1 MLVGLRRASLVV
13 LMVLASAAAM
23 ASQAPPS
30 ELLERTLQDVVK
42 NAPDAYRVDAAGM
55 TRNGRRLWSLE
66 PAAPPARAVRRL
78 VILGGLDGSPD
89 GARAVV
95 DLLKWYFT
103 LPALAS
109 FRDQWQ
115 VAAVPCVYADRCGG
129 EGGPPMTTVIP
140 DPVFPPDGGFFN
152 DEQDPETRF
161 IWRWVAMQSP
171 DLVIDLRLGDSV
183 VWSTNGPG
191 ARFMS
196 GTSPA
201 DEGSIAAALGADGA
215 AGLGAVAALQLSAA
229 PAGLAQT
236 AASLLSLLPKRGD
249 FEASPMRAIVDR
261 RRSRTPLEVARL
273 LAPRYPAQPSMSYI
287 PALAWSGALRLAEKT
302 GDPTLREKPLAD
314 MAPFLSGATP
324 AIAEPYLL
332 TSLAGHLA
340 LSDLGTMRQN
350 QEASAL
356 ARKAADFM
364 LPDQP
369 GEVVRFPRAWTDDM
383 FMAASVWSRVAG
395 ATGDRRYADA
405 AGRLLTTYAAK
416 LQRPDGLFIH
426 AIDAPHAWG
435 RGNGFAAFGMMDSLT
450 QADSTSPDRVRVLGA
465 YQALMK
471 ALVANQAADGM
482 WRQVVDEPG
491 SYRELT
497 VTAMTVTAM
506 ARGIRLGWVDSSY
519 RAVVDR
525 GWRGLLARIA
535 DDGTLLDVCTGTG
548 AGATKQYYLDRAA
561 VSGADDR
568 GGAMALIAAVE
579 MMELER

>member
-1 MLVGLRRASLVV
+1 MPIGLRRVSLAV
-13 LMVLASAAAM
+13 LVFLASAAAM

-30 ELLERTLQDVVK
+30 EPLEQTLQEVAK

-66 PAAPPARAVRRL
+66 PAAPLGRTQRRL
-78 VILGGLDGSPD
+78 VILGGLDGSRD

-109 FRDQWQ
+109 FRDRWQ
-115 VAAVPCVYADRCGG
+115 VSAVPCVYADRCGG
-129 EGGPPMTTVIP
+129 EGSPPMLAVMP
-140 DPVFPPDGGFFN
+140 NPEFPPAGGFFN
-152 DEQDPETRF
+152 DGQDPEARF

-171 DLVIDLRLGDSV
+171 DLVIDLRPGDSV
-183 VWSTNGPG
+183 SWSANRAG
-191 ARFMS
+191 ASLMS
-196 GTSPA
+196 GTSSA
-201 DEGSIAAALGADGA
+201 DESSLAFALGSDSA

-229 PAGLAQT
+229 PATLAET
-236 AASLLSLLPKRGD
+236 AASLLSLLPMRAD
-249 FEASPMRAIVDR
+249 FEVSPMRAAADR
-261 RRSRTPLEVARL
+261 RRSRTPVEVARL

-302 GDPTLREKPLAD
+302 GDATFREKPLAD
-314 MAPFLSGATP
+314 MSPFLSGATP

-340 LSDLGTMRQN
+340 LSDLGVMRQN
-350 QEASAL
+350 EEASAL

-383 FMAASVWSRVAG
+383 FMAASVWSRVAA
-395 ATGDRRYADA
+395 ATGDRRYAEA
-405 AGRLLTTYAAK
+405 AGRLLTAYAAK
-416 LQRPDGLFIH
+416 LQRPDGLFVH
-426 AIDAPHAWG
+426 AIDARHAWG
-435 RGNGFAAFGMMDSLT
+435 RGNGFAAFGMMDFLT
-450 QADSTSPDRVRVLGA
+450 HAGSDSADRARVLQA
-465 YQALMK
+465 YQALME
-471 ALVANQAADGM
+471 ALAANQAADGM

-506 ARGIRLGWVDSSY
+506 ARGIRLGWIDSSHS
-519 RAVVDR
+519 ALVDR

-535 DDGTLLDVCTGTG
+535 EDGTLLDVCTGTG
-548 AGATKQYYLDRAA
+548 AGATRQYYLDRAA

-568 GGAMALIAAVE
+568 GGAMALMAAIEV
-579 MMELER
+579 MDLTR